1 MARRRTMD
9 YRGQLTGLTPTLPT
23 GNLFLPTNTARVS
36 PRLNHRSL
44 HPPSPHYNHSFP
56 PPLLPSPQT
65 APPPHTHCAA
75 ARPVAK
81 KRTALSPAPPS
92 PHPSPPPL
100 SAQLRDLEVQA
111 AEKRTALSCSE
122 AHNQESKG
130 RLETLDE
137 VRGWEVCG
145 GGESLGKCTALSCSD
160 ALLHQDITA

>member
-65 APPPHTHCAA
+65 APPPTHTLRSCATCGQEA
-75 ARPVAK
+75 HRPVPCPP
-81 KRTALSPAPPS
+81 LPSPIPAPP
-92 PHPSPPPL
+92 L
-100 SAQLRDLEVQA
+100 
-111 AEKRTALSCSE
+111 
-122 AHNQESKG
+122 
-130 RLETLDE
+130 
-137 VRGWEVCG
+137 
-145 GGESLGKCTALSCSD
+145 CTA
-160 ALLHQDITA
+160 A